1 MRILITGG
9 AGFIGSHLVDAYLAA
24 GHEVAVVDDLS
35 TGFRDNL
42 DPRAR
47 FWQVDIRSADLS
59 RVLGE
64 FRPAVISHHAA
75 QMSVAVSVAEPR
87 RDAEVNI
94 LGTLRL
100 LEGAV
105 RHGVRQVVFASTGG
119 AMYGN
124 EVGVPT
130 PESTLPRPVSPYG
143 VSKLAGERYL
153 TAFRSMH
160 GLRSVALRYANVYG
174 PRQSPHGEAG
184 VVAIFCGR
192 IRAGQPLS
200 VHGDGVQT
208 RDYVHVADVVRANL
222 LATGPEGPDVAE
234 AMNIGSGA
242 ETSVLDL
249 IRHLEE
255 IGGAR
260 LVRSHGPA
268 RPGEQRRSALDSRL
282 ALQQLGWRPALDL
295 RSGLQQTFAWFRD
308 PQRPGQVPPA
318 SSPSGMPPGFDKPEP
333 PC

>member
-1 MRILITGG
+1 MRILVTGG

-35 TGFRDNL
+35 TGFRHNL
-42 DPRAR
+42 DPRAH
-47 FWQVDIRSADLS
+47 FWQMDIRSADLW

-94 LGTLRL
+94 LGTLQL

-124 EVGVPT
+124 EVVVPT
-130 PESTLPRPVSPYG
+130 PESAVPRPVSPYG

-192 IRAGQPLS
+192 ILTGQPLA
-200 VHGDGVQT
+200 VHGDGAQT
-208 RDYVHVADVVRANL
+208 RDYVHVTDVVRANL
-222 LATGPEGPDVAE
+222 LATRPEGPDAGEVL
-234 AMNIGSGA
+234 NIGSGT

-249 IRHLEE
+249 IRSLEQ
-255 IGGAR
+255 IGGAGLATR
-260 LVRSHGPA
+260 HGPA
-268 RPGEQRRSALDSRL
+268 RPGEQRRSVLDSRL
-282 ALQQLGWRPALDL
+282 AMQQLAWRPTLDL
-295 RSGLQQTFAWFRD
+295 RSGLQQTLAWFHD
-308 PQRPGQVPPA
+308 HQRPGRKPAASEPAEDPPI
-318 SSPSGMPPGFDKPEP
+318 SG
-333 PC
+333 